1 MSPLLFKVLIFIF
14 SFGGL
19 AVGLFLIVNPSLGIE
34 IQRRF
39 YEKINWKIEPI
50 SLSREIRN
58 TRLIGWFLLILSI
71 ITIALVF

>member
-19 AVGLFLIVNPSLGIE
+19 VVGLFLIANPYLGIE